1 MKTYKI
7 IEGLEQ
13 RYNQYT
19 AEDRLVWKTLFE
31 RQMQQLNQV
40 AHSSYLDGLE
50 NIGFS
55 AYDIPDFREVNE
67 RLRKTTG
74 WEIVVVP
81 GIIDQPN
88 FFNML
93 ANKQFPSSTW
103 LRKMEELDYLPEP
116 DMFHDAFGHMPL
128 LTNPTFNAFF
138 QEIGEIGKQYIHLPR
153 IVEMIGRIYWFT
165 IEFGLIQSGKE
176 LQVYGAGIISSFGET
191 KYSLSDVPAHLP
203 FDVKTILRTDFDNT
217 VIQDKYFIISSFDQL
232 LASTR
237 EIKDE
242 LLKAINDVSVP
253 K

>member
-1 MKTYKI
+1 
-7 IEGLEQ
+7 
-13 RYNQYT
+13 
-19 AEDRLVWKTLFE
+19 
-31 RQMQQLNQV
+31 
-40 AHSSYLDGLE
+40 
-50 NIGFS
+50 
-55 AYDIPDFREVNE
+55 
-67 RLRKTTG
+67 
-74 WEIVVVP
+74 
-81 GIIDQPN
+81 
-88 FFNML
+88 ML

-242 LLKAINDVSVP
+242 LLNVINDVSVP

>member
-13 RYNQYT
+13 QYDDYT

-31 RQMQQLNQV
+31 RQMQQLLKV
-40 AHSSYLDGLE
+40 AHSSYLEGLE
-50 NIGFS
+50 KIGFS
-55 AYDIPDFREVNE
+55 AERIPDFREVNE
-67 RLRKTTG
+67 RLHKTTG
-74 WEIVVVP
+74 WKIVVVP

-88 FFNML
+88 FFEML
-93 ANKQFPSSTW
+93 SNKQFPSSTW
-103 LRKMEELDYLPEP
+103 LRKMEQLDYLPEP

-128 LTNPTFNAFF
+128 LTNPVFSAFF
-138 QEIGEIGKQYIHLPR
+138 QEIGAIGKQYIHLPK

-191 KYSLSDVPAHLP
+191 KYSLSDVPTHLP
-203 FDVKTILRTDFDNT
+203 FDVKTILKTDFDNT

-232 LASTR
+232 LASTKQ
-237 EIKDE
+237 IKDE
-242 LLKAINDVSVP
+242 LLIAINDASVP